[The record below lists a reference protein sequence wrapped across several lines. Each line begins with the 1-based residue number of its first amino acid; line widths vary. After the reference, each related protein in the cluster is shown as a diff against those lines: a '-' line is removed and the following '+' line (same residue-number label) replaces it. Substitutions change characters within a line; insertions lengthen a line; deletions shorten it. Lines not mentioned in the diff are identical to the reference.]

1 MEEKQI
7 EILKIATEEFA
18 TNGFYQTKT
27 DIIAEKANV
36 SKGLVFHYFKTK
48 KNLYSETIREAIV
61 QLEKAMNE
69 GEYPTN
75 SLIDLFDYSLKKK
88 FELAKSHQFEMQL
101 ILDVYSHLEQ
111 LPEEMNQEIDD
122 YLERVNNASYEMVAT
137 IVRRLPLKNGIFE
150 KDVVKLVLMVF
161 NQIELDAKKT
171 MEHEKVTNLRF
182 FDQVMFDAR
191 KQLSILETG
200 FLRENRNF
208 SR

>member
-122 YLERVNNASYEMVAT
+122 YLERVNKASYEMVAT

-150 KDVVKLVLMVF
+150 EDVVKLVLMIF

-171 MEHEKVTNLRF
+171 MEHEIVTNLRF